1 MKFLSVLIPIVT
13 LFQVSAYQIPTIR
26 SIGST
31 KPLPNFD
38 PLQLSRTQNVKK
50 LQDVEIKHGRVAMLA
65 ALGLVVQQNFHP
77 LLENANSYAIYQY
90 QDFAKEF
97 PAFTPFLLSIIG
109 MLEGYS
115 IQKAWNFPS
124 KEFPSK
130 LREDYIPGN
139 LINME
144 VSDTLKNQEINHG
157 RLAMII
163 TFFFILTELVVK
175 Q

>member
-1 MKFLSVLIPIVT
+1 MKFLSLLIPIAT
-13 LFQVSAYQIPTIR
+13 IFQVSAYQIPTIR

-38 PLQLSRTQNVKK
+38 PLKLSKTQNINK
-50 LQDVEIKHGRVAMLA
+50 LQDAEIKHGRVAMLA
-65 ALGLVVQQNFHP
+65 AMGLLVQQNFHP
-77 LLENANSYAIYQY
+77 LLENANSYAIYHY

-97 PAFTPFLLSIIG
+97 PAFTPILLSIIG
-109 MLEGYS
+109 IFEGYS

-130 LREDYIPGN
+130 LRENYIPGN

-144 VSDTLKNQEINHG
+144 VTDILKNQEINHG
-157 RLAMII
+157 RLAMLV
-163 TFFFILTELVVK
+163 TFFFIVTELVVK